1 MSSTA
6 VRRGA
11 AVSGL
16 LLVLFLVAHLGGLI
30 PSLVAPAQ
38 FEAYASA
45 LHRSAWLPVL
55 EIGLLATALVHLSLT
70 ALKLMANRR
79 AGNSAELRS
88 RRTDGIGAMAARSKA
103 LAGLVSLGF
112 LLLHL
117 QQLRWPR
124 PANGHEKAQLLA
136 VLQDPLMLSLYL
148 AGALS
153 IGVHLLHGHESAH
166 RSIGALTPGN
176 SLWLRRM
183 GRLLAVLLSGGFVV
197 ISLGLA
203 LEGHP

>member
-1 MSSTA
+1 M
-6 VRRGA
+6 V
-11 AVSGL
+11 V
-16 LLVLFLVAHLGGLI
+16 FLVVHLGGMI

-45 LHRSAWLPVL
+45 LHRSSWLPVL
-55 EIGLLATALVHLSLT
+55 EIGLLVTALVHLSLT
-70 ALKLMANRR
+70 TLKLMANRR
-79 AGNSAELRS
+79 AGSSAALRS
-88 RRTDGIGAMAARSKA
+88 RRTDGIGAWRPNKA

-112 LLLHL
+112 LVLHL

-124 PANGHEKAQLLA
+124 PADGHEKAQLLA
-136 VLQDPLMLSLYL
+136 VLQNPLILSLYL

-153 IGVHLLHGHESAH
+153 IGLHLLHGHESAH

-176 SLWLRRM
+176 GLWLRRM

-203 LEGHP
+203 LEAHP